1 MSAGSYADFFVALG
15 NLESGDNYGFVS
27 QAGYLG
33 YYQFAEETL
42 VSAGFYNGDSTA
54 ARDFSGTWTATA
66 ASYGVTDK
74 ASFLASPAAQDAAA
88 TAWFQKV
95 YADLGTVDLIKYEG
109 QTLNGFTIT
118 PSALLAGTHLVGWP
132 ALKVFLGSG
141 GTGTQDGG
149 GETVLDYMQRL
160 SGYDTPFSFA
170 HTGPATITG
179 GPGSDSLHGWAGND
193 SLDGGAGVNTLRGGD
208 GADTLQGGAGFDNI
222 NGNQGDDRIDGGA
235 GGDDWLLGGQGNDQI
250 TAHAGANIL
259 NGNLGN
265 DTVAGGA
272 GDDTLRGG
280 QGADVLTGGAGNN
293 HLFGDLG
300 NDALT
305 GGAGADTFHFA
316 AGGGQDRVS
325 DFNLAQGD
333 RIQIDGGARYTVAQV
348 GADTVVDLGNGDTI
362 TLVGVSKASLT
373 AGWIVG

>member
-15 NLESGDNYGFVS
+15 NLESGDNYSFVS
-27 QAGYLG
+27 QPGYLG

-42 VSAGFYNGDSTA
+42 VAAGFYNGDSTA
-54 ARDFSGTWTATA
+54 ARDFIGGWTATA
-66 ASYGVTDK
+66 ATYGVTDK

-95 YADLGTVDLIKYEG
+95 YADLNTVDLVKYEG
-109 QTLNGFTIT
+109 QTLNGVPLT

-132 ALKVFLGSG
+132 GLKEFLTSGAIPHDSG
-141 GTGTQDGG
+141 G
-149 GETVLDYMQRL
+149 EMLLDYMRRL

-170 HTGPATITG
+170 HTGPATISG
-179 GPGSDSLHGWAGND
+179 GAGADSLHGWAGND
-193 SLDGGAGVNTLRGGD
+193 SLDGGAGPNTLRGGD
-208 GADTLQGGAGFDNI
+208 GADTLQGGANFDDV
-222 NGNQGDDRIDGGA
+222 NGNKGDDLIDGGA
-235 GGDDWLLGGQGNDQI
+235 GGNDWLLGGQGNDQI
-250 TAHAGANIL
+250 TAHGGANIL

-265 DTVAGGA
+265 DTVIGGG

-280 QGADVLTGGAGNN
+280 QGADALTGGAGNN

-300 NDALT
+300 NDTLT
-305 GGAGADTFHFA
+305 GGGGADTFHFGS
-316 AGGGQDRVS
+316 GGGQDRVT

-333 RIQIDGGARYTVAQV
+333 RVQIDGGASYTVSQV
-348 GADTVVDLGNGDTI
+348 GTDTVVDLGGGDTL

-373 AGWIVG
+373 GGWILG